1 MARKP
6 DGITRTAVRKFLLSN
21 PSVEGMHLAD
31 LQVFQDIDLAY
42 AVMVSKNHLVYEV
55 DMKWE
60 DGEVKIIDMDILVK
74 QSEKPERFQFLG
86 KEFR

>member
-1 MARKP
+1 MAKKT